1 MDRGRVS
8 PILLPLKMITVD
20 KIKTL
25 IAQKLAEDNYFIVSL
40 DVLPGNKIR
49 LIMDSMNGITIDECV
64 AFSRAIEHNLNRD
77 EEDFALEVSSPG
89 LDLPLKVKEQYIKN
103 IGREL
108 EVQNLSNE
116 KIIGKLLNVNDDA
129 IVLYEEKRVK
139 VEGHKKKQL
148 IKTEHNISFEEII
161 KAFVVIKF

>member
-8 PILLPLKMITVD
+8 PILLPFKMITVD

-25 IAQKLAEDNYFIVSL
+25 IEQKLTEDDYFIVSL
-40 DVLPGNKIR
+40 EVIPGNKIK
-49 LIMDSMNGITIDECV
+49 LIIDSMNGITIDECV
-64 AFSRAIEHNLNRD
+64 AFSRAIEHNLDRD
-77 EEDFALEVSSPG
+77 TEDFSLEVSSPG
-89 LDLPLKVKEQYIKN
+89 LDMPLKVRNQYVKN

-108 EVQNLSNE
+108 ELHTLTNE
-116 KIIGKLLNVNDDA
+116 KIVGKLTDVKENSV
-129 IVLYEEKRVK
+129 ILYEEKKEK

-148 IKTEHNISFEEII
+148 IKKEYNISFEDIN

>member
-1 MDRGRVS
+1 
-8 PILLPLKMITVD
+8 MITVD

-25 IAQKLAEDNYFIVSL
+25 IEQKLAEDNYFIVSL

-89 LDLPLKVKEQYIKN
+89 LDVPLKVKEQYIKN

-108 EVQNLSNE
+108 EVQTLANE

-148 IKTEHNISFEEII
+148 IKTEHNISFEEIN